1 MVGIPSALRIVEQRS
16 NRMEVLNLL
25 FCYFKFEEK
34 DYGE

>member
-1 MVGIPSALRIVEQRS
+1 MYLFLKSYFEKYV
-16 NRMEVLNLL
+16 NLL